1 MSGPC
6 LLEVTTLGVSAPPD
20 AEDGWLTPAEKAR
33 LTGIQAPLRRR
44 QYLAGHWLARAL
56 AARAFGGE
64 PPQWRWDDQAGP
76 RPQLLRDGF
85 RAWATLS
92 HSGEHLAAA
101 VAAQPIGLD
110 LELPRRP
117 RDVMAL
123 AHYLFAPDEV
133 ARLLETGEGPDRD
146 RLFYVFWALKEA
158 RGKRGGEGLQATQ
171 ARRVSARGSEWLL
184 CLGLTGV
191 ATLGKLGGTV
201 LAARWCGVV
210 PADAWRLGIL
220 MNTRGLM
227 ELIVLSLGYELGL
240 IDQRLYAILVLVAI
254 VTTVLTGPLL
264 GWLDRRAAK
273 AQSTAT

>member
-1 MSGPC
+1 LSGPC

-171 ARRVSARGSEWLL
+171 ARRVSARGSEAAQAEARVWP
-184 CLGLTGV
+184 LGETG
-191 ATLGKLGGTV
+191 A
-201 LAARWCGVV
+201 LALAGW
-210 PADAWRLGIL
+210 P
-220 MNTRGLM
+220 GLM
-227 ELIVLSLGYELGL
+227 PQVHGL
-240 IDQRLYAILVLVAI
+240 PGGLRATAWTYVA
-254 VTTVLTGPLL
+254 V
-264 GWLDRRAAK
+264 D
-273 AQSTAT
+273 